1 MAKDPTPKYFVG
13 RKGGPEEWAWT
24 QEKGREIITDKDGNV
39 KSLGSDKGATLTKL
53 AKGDNVY
60 TAEET
65 QKMLSDLGGIS
76 LDSNVFHKIARQGVS
91 PIIIKDKEIDY
102 DKFAGK
108 VGEEFDR
115 TMRKYDKT
123 SFFEDEKG
131 NVFSQDGGK
140 IPVFRG
146 RKRSSIIIINQGKNE
161 RN

>member
-1 MAKDPTPKYFVG
+1 M
-13 RKGGPEEWAWT
+13 
-24 QEKGREIITDKDGNV
+24 
-39 KSLGSDKGATLTKL
+39 GSDKGATLTKL

-146 RKRSSIIIINQGKNE
+146 RKRNSVIIINQGKNE